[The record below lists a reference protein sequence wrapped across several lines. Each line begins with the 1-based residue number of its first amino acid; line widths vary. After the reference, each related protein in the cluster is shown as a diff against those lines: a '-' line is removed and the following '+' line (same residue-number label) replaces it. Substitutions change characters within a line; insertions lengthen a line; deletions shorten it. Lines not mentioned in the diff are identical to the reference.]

1 MAARLP
7 VAGVDA
13 LVDPSG
19 GLRDLKQGVLRTP
32 GSPSSSF
39 GDDPLRMLRGARFAA
54 QLGFSVAPEVREAM
68 TAMARGIEIVSPGRI
83 RVERAKLMVAPDPRT
98 GVELLVDTGL
108 AADGLARCPS

>member
-7 VAGVDA
+7 VGGVDA

-19 GLRDLKQGVLRTP
+19 GLRDLREGVLRTP

-83 RVERAKLMVAPDPRT
+83 RPELAKLMVAPDPRT
-98 GVELLVDTGL
+98 GLELL
-108 AADGLARCPS
+108 AATASSA